1 MILYDSHTHIYIYI
15 SCRTIRTI
23 WCWFGNL
30 WESLL
35 FLLRLGKEI
44 KLQSRIERIVV
55 TFRCYVNSIL
65 LLSLNEKPYFRAH
78 PFNRI
83 NFQFYT
89 RRANNINNEGKR
101 EFERTFF
108 YVTVIQTRLYQLD
121 SIKKRKTENI
131 RFVRSERNP
140 CINFI
145 SEVIRVTNDTLWNES
160 IIRPIDIRQEIY
172 RIFLGVARA
181 TFARRCTRVRI
192 EWAVRPL
199 PPTHLSVSSGRV
211 LLSRPSPPPTPFQR
225 RIHFPRY
232 SDPHYV
238 CIGSRARC
246 GTLVRRVWVDR

>member
-1 MILYDSHTHIYIYI
+1 MILYHSHTHIYIYI
-15 SCRTIRTI
+15 SYRTIRTI

-121 SIKKRKTENI
+121 SIKKGR
-131 RFVRSERNP
+131 R
-140 CINFI
+140 
-145 SEVIRVTNDTLWNES
+145 
-160 IIRPIDIRQEIY
+160 
-172 RIFLGVARA
+172 RIFGSSDQREIHKFHKRGYKSNERYVVEREYYSSHWHSSRNISNISWCGACNFCSSMYTCAYRVSGTSSSPHPPLRLQWSSPFKPAIPPSYSLPKAHPFPSIQRSPLRMYRFPCEMWNAR
-181 TFARRCTRVRI
+181 T
-192 EWAVRPL
+192 E
-199 PPTHLSVSSGRV
+199 SMG
-211 LLSRPSPPPTPFQR
+211 
-225 RIHFPRY
+225 
-232 SDPHYV
+232 
-238 CIGSRARC
+238 G
-246 GTLVRRVWVDR
+246 